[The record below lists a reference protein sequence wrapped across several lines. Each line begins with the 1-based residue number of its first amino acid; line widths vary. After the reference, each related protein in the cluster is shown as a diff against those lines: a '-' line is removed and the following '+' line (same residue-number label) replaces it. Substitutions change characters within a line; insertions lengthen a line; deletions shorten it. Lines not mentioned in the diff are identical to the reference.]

1 MEECSYFVGNVLVQV
16 RYVFSPDYHLVLSLL
31 KLRGVE
37 VFWKKKK
44 KNGPNRRNLLNSSI
58 ESIDI
63 SFILLK
69 CRPLYVVTG

>member
-37 VFWKKKK
+37 IFWKKKK
-44 KNGPNRRNLLNSSI
+44 NSQNRRNLLNSSI
-58 ESIDI
+58 ESINI